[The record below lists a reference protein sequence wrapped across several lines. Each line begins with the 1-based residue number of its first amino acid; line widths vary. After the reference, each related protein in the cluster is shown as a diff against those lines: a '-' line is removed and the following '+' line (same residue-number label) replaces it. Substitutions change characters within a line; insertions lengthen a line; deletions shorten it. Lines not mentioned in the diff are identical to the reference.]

1 MSTTEL
7 RNVTK
12 ATDLSLE
19 NKERYVEYSLAVQGD
34 IDNLKAQIA
43 MLKGKLSRLENTKH
57 NLETQA
63 IDFMLKN
70 VQTVKG
76 KAKLETATHI
86 ITVAVPHTNKVEI
99 EDELLIP
106 KEYIRVKEMKTVNKE
121 KIKVDL
127 KDGVEVP
134 GARLVDSEP
143 KLVLALK
150 KDLDDAD

>member
-1 MSTTEL
+1 MTTEL
-7 RNVTK
+7 RNV
-12 ATDLSLE
+12 ATSTGLSLE
-19 NKERYVEYSLAVQGD
+19 TKEQFVEHSLMLDEQ
-34 IDNLKAQIA
+34 IENLKAQMA

-63 IDFMLKN
+63 IEFMLN
-70 VQTVKG
+70 NLQVIKG
-76 KAKLETATHI
+76 KAKLETATHV
-86 ITVAVPHTNKVEI
+86 ITVAIPHTNKVEI

-150 KDLDDAD
+150 KDLDDVD